1 MAKIAT
7 YELDTN
13 VVAADKWIGS
23 DSQNSWQTKNFT
35 AGDVAEFINK
45 KAIQSQLLRYT
56 YQNEGARRDATVS
69 FDPYGADQVLFS
81 SISSFTL
88 SNFDAYSL
96 NSNPPVDISTLYKSP
111 FTGSEILMTQCN
123 DMSQWAIFMWD
134 SQEANL
140 GDNNF
145 SNIGLTYKAGQG
157 SLKQGQDYFISLLT
171 YQVGETVDKNFV
183 YTQNVASATWVVTHN
198 LNKFPSVS
206 VVDSANTLVNGQ
218 VEYNSIN
225 EVTISF
231 RAAFTG
237 KAFFN

>member
-56 YQNEGARRDATVS
+56 YQNEGDRRDATVS

-111 FTGSEILMTQCN
+111 FTGSEVLMTQCN

-145 SNIGLTYKAGQG
+145 SKYFPYVQG
-157 SLKQGQDYFISLLT
+157 
-171 YQVGETVDKNFV
+171 GEGEHRCGTRLFYIFAYV
-183 YTQNVASATWVVTHN
+183 
-198 LNKFPSVS
+198 PS
-206 VVDSANTLVNGQ
+206 
-218 VEYNSIN
+218 
-225 EVTISF
+225 
-231 RAAFTG
+231 R
-237 KAFFN
+237 

>member
-171 YQVGETVDKNFV
+171 YQVGEKVDKNFV

-231 RAAFTG
+231 RAAFAG

>member
-111 FTGSEILMTQCN
+111 FTDGEILMTQCN

-183 YTQNVASATWVVTHN
+183 YTQNVASNTWVVTHN

-218 VEYNSIN
+218 VEYNNIN

-231 RAAFTG
+231 RSAFTG

>member
-35 AGDVAEFINK
+35 AGDVADFINK

-56 YQNEGARRDATVS
+56 YQNEGDRRDATVS

-145 SNIGLTYKAGQG
+145 SNIFLTYKAGQG

-218 VEYNSIN
+218 VEYNSLN

>member
-56 YQNEGARRDATVS
+56 YQNEGDRRDATVS

-111 FTGSEILMTQCN
+111 FTGSEVLMTQCN

-145 SNIGLTYKAGQG
+145 SNIFLTYKAGKG
-157 SLKQGQDYFISLLT
+157 SIDVGQDYFISLLT

-183 YTQNVASATWVVTHN
+183 YTQNVASNTWVVTHN

-218 VEYNSIN
+218 VEYNSIDQ
-225 EVTISF
+225 VTISF

>member
-1 MAKIAT
+1 
-7 YELDTN
+7 
-13 VVAADKWIGS
+13 
-23 DSQNSWQTKNFT
+23 
-35 AGDVAEFINK
+35 
-45 KAIQSQLLRYT
+45 
-56 YQNEGARRDATVS
+56 
-69 FDPYGADQVLFS
+69 
-81 SISSFTL
+81 
-88 SNFDAYSL
+88 
-96 NSNPPVDISTLYKSP
+96 
-111 FTGSEILMTQCN
+111 MTQCN

-183 YTQNVASATWVVTHN
+183 YTQNVASNTWVVTHN

-218 VEYNSIN
+218 VEYNNIN

-231 RAAFTG
+231 RSAFTG

>member
-35 AGDVAEFINK
+35 AGDVADFINK

-183 YTQNVASATWVVTHN
+183 YTQNVASNTWVVTHN

>member
-35 AGDVAEFINK
+35 AGDVADFINK

-231 RAAFTG
+231 RAAFAG

>member
-35 AGDVAEFINK
+35 AGDVADFINK

-56 YQNEGARRDATVS
+56 YQNEGDRRDATVS

>member
-7 YELDTN
+7 YEIDTN

-56 YQNEGARRDATVS
+56 YQNEGDRRDATVS

-111 FTGSEILMTQCN
+111 FTGSEVLMTQCN

-145 SNIGLTYKAGQG
+145 SNIFLTYKAGKG
-157 SLKQGQDYFISLLT
+157 SIDVGQDYFISLLT

-183 YTQNVASATWVVTHN
+183 YTQNVASNTWVVTHN

>member
-35 AGDVAEFINK
+35 AGDVADFINK

-171 YQVGETVDKNFV
+171 YQVGEKVDKNFV

>member
-35 AGDVAEFINK
+35 AGDVADFINK

-111 FTGSEILMTQCN
+111 FTGSEVLMTQCN

-145 SNIGLTYKAGQG
+145 SNIFLTYKAGKG
-157 SLKQGQDYFISLLT
+157 SIDVGQDYFISLLT

-183 YTQNVASATWVVTHN
+183 YTQNVASNTWVVTHN

>member
-35 AGDVAEFINK
+35 AGDVADFINK

-111 FTGSEILMTQCN
+111 FTGSEVLMTQCN

-145 SNIGLTYKAGQG
+145 SNIFLTYKAGKG
-157 SLKQGQDYFISLLT
+157 SIDVGQDYFISLLT